1 MKYLQV
7 KVFSLCL
14 ALALAGRAQ
23 EPQST
28 GSAPVQEEPPLQESK
43 PIRSVPLDV
52 AGYLDF
58 RYLDDDALQE
68 HDFYRQYSASLF
80 LSKTIGRWRFHS
92 EFNADTAPEYDSDG
106 IHLFAP
112 RPSLSVK
119 LDSAFVNYNARDWLQ
134 VQAGFLFVP
143 TYWRMHRYQSTT
155 LTVDEPLIDQ
165 NVFPTA
171 LKGGAVYGDK
181 YWGDG
186 GMGLSYIVYGGVDQQ
201 SEFQESTEIVQ
212 TERARAVGGKLVFHV
227 PNRQFFRTFDVA
239 IHRLHRVG
247 EDDGKP
253 DELYGAELQLS
264 KGRFE
269 MLGEFAHTSMDV
281 VNGVRAYLRQ
291 GYYIQPSYRLTSKL
305 FAVFRYDRLDRDS
318 RYLDQ
323 SSLARQSAGLTY
335 RPIPN
340 VSLKIEGDRYEPQG
354 ARIPAYYGLTAA
366 AIWFF
371 HLP

>member
-1 MKYLQV
+1 MKSLQV

-14 ALALAGRAQ
+14 AFSVVGRAQ
-23 EPQST
+23 EPQNT
-28 GSAPVQEEPPLQESK
+28 GTAQVPEDPPSQESTAVH
-43 PIRSVPLDV
+43 SFPLDV
-52 AGYLDF
+52 AGYIDF
-58 RYLDDDALQE
+58 RYLNNAALQE
-68 HDFYRQYSASLF
+68 HDFFRQYSASLF

-106 IHLFAP
+106 IHLLAR
-112 RPSLSVK
+112 RPSLSVE
-119 LDSAFVNYNARDWLQ
+119 LDSTFVNYNARDWLQ
-134 VQAGFLFVP
+134 VQAGFLFIP
-143 TYWRMHRYQSTT
+143 TYWRTHRYQSTT

-165 NVFPTA
+165 NIFPTA

-186 GMGLSYIVYGGVDQQ
+186 GMGVSYIVYGGVDQQ
-201 SEFQESTEIVQ
+201 SQFQESTQVVQ
-212 TERARAVGGKLVFHV
+212 VERARAVGGKLTFHV

-269 MLGEFAHTSMDV
+269 LLGEFDHASMDV
-281 VNGVRAYLRQ
+281 VNDVRAYIRE
-291 GYYIQPSYRLTSKL
+291 GYYIQPSYRITPKL
-305 FAVFRYDRLDRDS
+305 FAVVRYDRLDRDS
-318 RYLDQ
+318 RYSDQ
-323 SSLARQSAGLTY
+323 NNLARQSAGLTY
-335 RPIPN
+335 RPIPDI
-340 VSLKIEGDRYEPQG
+340 SLKIEGDRYEPEG
-354 ARIPAYYGLTAA
+354 ARIPAYYGVTASA
-366 AIWFF
+366 VWFF